1 MIKSG
6 NRFLRYYLLKAA
18 NSVRGCDP
26 SFSATMTSNTMRS
39 IRASI
44 NVHSL

>member
-6 NRFLRYYLLKAA
+6 NRFLRYYLLEAA
-18 NSVRGCDP
+18 NFV
-26 SFSATMTSNTMRS
+26 SFSATMTSNTTRS